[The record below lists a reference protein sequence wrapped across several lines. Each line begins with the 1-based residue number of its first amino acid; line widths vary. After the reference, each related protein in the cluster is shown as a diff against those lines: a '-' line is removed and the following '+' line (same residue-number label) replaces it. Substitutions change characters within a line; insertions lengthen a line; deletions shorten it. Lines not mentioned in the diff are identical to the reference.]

1 MKRLALGL
9 LLGMMSLGVIGCSS
23 ATNDNIADKDI
34 AVEQSQE
41 LTKNKQ
47 KEDTNKKEQRII
59 ASSVAVVELLDKLEV
74 DMVGVPTSS
83 YELPERVT
91 DVTRIGN
98 PMQPDM
104 EIVKSLDPTMV
115 ISVDTLSPD
124 LKGSFEK
131 LNIPVH
137 FLNLTTYE
145 GLKASIEE
153 LGTLFGKEDIS
164 KALIEDFSSREAAIA
179 SKMEGKE
186 APSVMV
192 IFGAPGTF
200 MIATENSYVGNLV
213 QNVGGKNIIE
223 DQAAGF
229 IPVDME
235 YLANEQPDII
245 LRMTHAEPETAKTM
259 FDEEFSTNQV
269 WQHFDAVKEGNVYD
283 LPIGYFGMSANLLAI
298 DAMEYLTDLF
308 YE

>member
-9 LLGMMSLGVIGCSS
+9 LLGTMSLGVMGCST
-23 ATNDNIADKDI
+23 AKNDNTLDKNT
-34 AVEQSQE
+34 AVEQPQE
-41 LTKNKQ
+41 VARET
-47 KEDTNKKEQRII
+47 EQRII
-59 ASSVAVVELLDKLEV
+59 ASSVAVVELLDRLDV

-83 YELPERVT
+83 YELPERVADT
-91 DVTRIGN
+91 TRIGS
-98 PMQPDM
+98 PMKPDM
-104 EIVKSLDPTMV
+104 EVVKSLDPTMV

-124 LKGSFEK
+124 LQESFEK

-164 KALIEDFSSREAAIA
+164 KELIEDFTSREAAIA

-186 APSVMV
+186 GPSVMV
-192 IFGAPGTF
+192 IFGAPGSF
-200 MIATENSYVGNLV
+200 MMVTENSYVGDLV
-213 QNVGGKNIIE
+213 KQVGGKNIIE
-223 DQAAGF
+223 GQESGF

-235 YLANEQPDII
+235 YLASKQPDII
-245 LRMTHAEPETAKTM
+245 LRMTHADPETAKAM

-269 WQHFDAVKEGNVYD
+269 WQHFDAVKEGRVYD
-283 LPIGYFGMSANLLAI
+283 LPTGYFGMSANLLAI
-298 DAMEYLTDLF
+298 DSMEYLTDLF

>member
-1 MKRLALGL
+1 MIKRLVLGA
-9 LLGMMSLGVIGCSS
+9 LLGAMSLSVIGCAA
-23 ATNDNIADKDI
+23 ATNENKIEQTTP
-34 AVEQSQE
+34 VEKSQE
-41 LTKNKQ
+41 PVA
-47 KEDTNKKEQRII
+47 EDTKQEAHRIV
-59 ASSVAVVELLDKLEV
+59 ASSVAVVELLDVLDV
-74 DMVGVPTSS
+74 DMVGVPTST
-83 YELPERVT
+83 YELPERVAEI
-91 DVTRIGN
+91 TRIGN

-124 LKGSFEK
+124 LKESFEK
-131 LNIPVH
+131 LNIPVQ

-145 GLKASIEE
+145 GLKTSIEE
-153 LGTLFGKEDIS
+153 LGALFGKEDTS
-164 KALIEDFSSREAAIA
+164 KALIEDFNSREEVIV

-192 IFGAPGTF
+192 IFGAPGSF
-200 MIATENSYVGNLV
+200 MIATENSYVGSLV
-213 QNVGGKNIIE
+213 QKVGGKNIIE
-223 DQAAGF
+223 EQKSGF

-235 YLANEQPDII
+235 YLASKQPDII
-245 LRMTHAEPETAKTM
+245 LRMTHADPETAKAM

-283 LPIGYFGMSANLLAI
+283 LPNGYFGMSANLLAI